1 MRYMCMFNKIILATA
16 LLIMSVSANATVLS
30 FDDTSYQGT
39 YWGDLQAGYGGLNW
53 SSNFDV
59 YYGPGL
65 SSGYNAG
72 TVSGDYAAFNSYG
85 VDVSLSN
92 GVFDWDGAW
101 FSDPHDNTL
110 LSISGY
116 ANGTLLY
123 STNLQLAFSSPI
135 WFQADWT
142 GVDTIIFNVAENDW
156 FTMDDFTFNE
166 SSQIPEPTSLW
177 LLGLGLV
184 SLRMCRKK

>member
-1 MRYMCMFNKIILATA
+1 MFNKIILATA